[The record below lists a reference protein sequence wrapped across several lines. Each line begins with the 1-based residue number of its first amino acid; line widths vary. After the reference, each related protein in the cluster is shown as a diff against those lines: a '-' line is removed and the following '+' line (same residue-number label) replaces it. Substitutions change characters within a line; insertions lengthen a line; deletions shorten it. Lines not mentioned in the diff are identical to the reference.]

1 MNRRR
6 ALMNQQD
13 NPSNGLVDGTYG
25 SLTVSNNEVTR
36 GVQSSASYY
45 KGVPLKT
52 PIDVVAGDVIT
63 LTFSNSGTAFDRIY
77 VADLAVVNYQKI
89 VANTPYSA
97 TYTEN
102 RTITSI
108 SWQMQPVTTP
118 YSYVVSM
125 QINGVTIF

>member
-1 MNRRR
+1 M
-6 ALMNQQD
+6 AQTAQ
-13 NPSNGLVDGTYG
+13 PANGLVDGTYG
-25 SLTVSNNEVTR
+25 SLTAISNEVTR
-36 GVQSSASYY
+36 GVQSTSSNY

-52 PIDVVAGDVIT
+52 PIEVVAGDVIT

-77 VADLAVVNYQKI
+77 VAGLAVVNYQKI

-102 RTITSI
+102 RTITNI
-108 SWQMQPVTTP
+108 SWQMQPVTIP

>member
-6 ALMNQQD
+6 ALLSHIEA
-13 NPSNGLVDGTYG
+13 PSNGLVDGTYD
-25 SLTVSNNEVTR
+25 SITVASNEVTR
-36 GVQSSASYY
+36 GVQSTSSTY
-45 KGVPLKT
+45 KVVPLKT
-52 PIDVVAGDVIT
+52 PIEVVAGDVVT
-63 LTFSNSGTAFDRIY
+63 LTFSNNGTAFDRIY
-77 VADLAVVNYQKI
+77 VSGLAVVNYAKI

-97 TYTEN
+97 TYTDN

-108 SWQMQPVTTP
+108 SWQLIQVTTP